1 MVVGLA
7 HSRGVI
13 RVIPDEEITINPLE
27 GASSNVQRDEY
38 E

>member
-1 MVVGLA
+1 MVVGLT

-13 RVIPDEEITINPLE
+13 RIIPDEEVLINPLE
-27 GASSNVQRDEY
+27 GVSSNVQRDAY